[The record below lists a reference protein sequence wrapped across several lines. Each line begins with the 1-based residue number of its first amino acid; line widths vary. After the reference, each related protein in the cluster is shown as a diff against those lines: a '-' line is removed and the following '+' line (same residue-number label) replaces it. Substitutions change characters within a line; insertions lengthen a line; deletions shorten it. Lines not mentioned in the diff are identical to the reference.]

1 MTGSPEQPRGN
12 QSRMGAWL
20 IMAVNG
26 ALLGACCFLVANVVT
41 QIGSEALEPGPIDP
55 GPERVEQTADQRSAA
70 PSVILERNLF
80 GAQLTGD
87 VVVAEEVVSDEP
99 LTATKLPLRLLGTA
113 AATQEER
120 SRAAI
125 EDKKTKKHMV
135 VAVGDRL
142 QGHPRVQVTAIE
154 RTRVI
159 LDNAGKPE
167 ELVLHEDDPKR
178 QAVRSRPVG
187 RQARRRPVRN
197 KQETL
202 NERLK
207 KLSGDDGQGI
217 SRLLSS
223 ARIVPHYEDG
233 KMTGMKV
240 DAIKTDS
247 VFEKIGF
254 QNGDVI
260 TEVNGIVVDRL
271 EATNAIFKEFAEAE
285 SIETVIQRGDE
296 ALTMSATADELMEKQ

>member
-1 MTGSPEQPRGN
+1 
-12 QSRMGAWL
+12 MGAWL
-20 IMAVNG
+20 IMALNG
-26 ALLGACCFLVANVVT
+26 ALLGGCCFLVANVVT

-55 GPERVEQTADQRSAA
+55 GPSRVEQTADQRSAA

-87 VVVAEEVVSDEP
+87 VVVVEEVVSDEP

-125 EDKKTKKHMV
+125 EDNKTKKHMV

-142 QGHPRVQVTAIE
+142 KGHPRVQVTAIE

-167 ELVLHEDDPKR
+167 ELVLHEGDPKR
-178 QAVRSRPVG
+178 QAARSKPAG

-247 VFEKIGF
+247 VFEKLGF

-285 SIETVIQRGDE
+285 SIETAIQRGDQ

>member
-1 MTGSPEQPRGN
+1 MTGSPEKPRGN
-12 QSRMGAWL
+12 QSRMGAWV

-41 QIGSEALEPGPIDP
+41 QIASEALEPGPIDP
-55 GPERVEQTADQRSAA
+55 GPSRVEQIADQQRAT

-87 VVVAEEVVSDEP
+87 SAVAEEVASDEP

-113 AATQEER
+113 AANQEER

-125 EDKKTKKHMV
+125 EDNKTKKHMI

-142 QGHPRVQVTAIE
+142 DGHPRVQVTAIE

-167 ELVLHEDDPKR
+167 ELILHEDDPKR
-178 QAVRSRPVG
+178 RAARSKPVR
-187 RQARRRPVRN
+187 RQARRPLRK
-197 KQETL
+197 KQKTL

-207 KLSGDDGQGI
+207 KLSGDDGQGL

-240 DAIKTDS
+240 DAIKTES

-285 SIETVIQRGDE
+285 SIETSIQRGDQT
-296 ALTMSATADELMEKQ
+296 LTMSATADELMEKQ